1 MRGNNMLGILFSN
14 SHDDKLRELTEIRA
28 MGSVPFGGRYR
39 MIDFPLSNMVNS
51 GINKVGVITKYNY
64 QSLMDHLGS
73 GKAWDLSRKREGL
86 FMLPPFGNVSS
97 MQNSRVESLASI
109 ENFLKNSKEEFVVLS
124 DCDTICNI
132 DYTEV
137 MAYHLDKGA
146 DVTVI
151 YRYGDIPQGFSNP
164 TVYTVDP
171 EGRVRDMVISP
182 NTEGPC
188 NYGMTMCLIRREL
201 LMQLVADCVSRN
213 LYNFKRDLLQRHL
226 RDFKFY
232 GYEFT
237 GVVKTICSMNSYFEA
252 NMSLMLPKIRS
263 ELFNPERPI
272 YTKVRDDMPARYGL
286 GSSVSNS
293 IIADGCVV
301 EGTVEN
307 CVLFRG
313 VKVGKGTRLENCVIM
328 QDSVIEG
335 GCRLSHVVVDK
346 DVIIRED
353 RSLMG
358 FQSYPVEKD
367 RPSKGAVCL
376 EAWQAGAF
384 KRKLRKPCCFIG
396 P

>member
-146 DVTVI
+146 DVTVF
-151 YRYGDIPQGFSNP
+151 YGYGDVPQGFGKAS
-164 TVYTVDP
+164 VYTVDP
-171 EGRVRDMVISP
+171 EGRIRDMVISP
-182 NTEGPC
+182 NTDGPC

-263 ELFNPERPI
+263 ELFNLERPI

-358 FQSYPVEKD
+358 FQSYPVYI
-367 RPSKGAVCL
+367 SKGSVV
-376 EAWQAGAF
+376 
-384 KRKLRKPCCFIG
+384 
-396 P
+396 

>member
-1 MRGNNMLGILFSN
+1 
-14 SHDDKLRELTEIRA
+14 
-28 MGSVPFGGRYR
+28 
-39 MIDFPLSNMVNS
+39 
-51 GINKVGVITKYNY
+51 
-64 QSLMDHLGS
+64 
-73 GKAWDLSRKREGL
+73 
-86 FMLPPFGNVSS
+86 MLPPFGNVSS

-358 FQSYPVEKD
+358 FQSYPVYI
-367 RPSKGAVCL
+367 SKGSVV
-376 EAWQAGAF
+376 
-384 KRKLRKPCCFIG
+384 
-396 P
+396 